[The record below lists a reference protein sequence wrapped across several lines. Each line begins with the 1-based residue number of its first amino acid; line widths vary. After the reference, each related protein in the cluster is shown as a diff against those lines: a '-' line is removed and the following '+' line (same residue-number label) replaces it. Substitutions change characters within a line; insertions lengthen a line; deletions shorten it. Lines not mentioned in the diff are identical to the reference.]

1 MSKQKRDKLITLLL
15 LNSKVK
21 LGLNAS
27 GYFATCYTQPGTDY
41 MVSLFE
47 NKSKINI
54 RKNFSVPLLL
64 EVTSQINYFAQKNP
78 AILTLIKQFELE

>member
-21 LGLNAS
+21 SGLNAS
-27 GYFATCYTQPGTDY
+27 GYSATCYTQPGAEY
-41 MVSLFE
+41 MALLFK
-47 NKSKINI
+47 NKSEINI
-54 RKNFSVPLLL
+54 EEKFSVPLLL
-64 EVTSQINYFAQKNP
+64 DVTSQINYFAQKNP